1 MRWDG
6 AVALVT
12 GASRGIGRAIA
23 RRLAATHDIV
33 AVARSEGELRAL
45 AEEIQRGGG
54 ACAVAPADV
63 TDEAAVGRALG
74 AVEAAVLV
82 NNAGVGVIKPLLELS
97 AEEWRRVIDVNFNAL
112 FYVTRTLLPAMI
124 RRGGGDVVNIG
135 SLAGRNSF
143 VGGTAYAGTKHAV
156 MAFTESLM
164 LEVRDRNVRVSVIM
178 PGSVDT
184 ELRAGAA
191 LLGATGDGRWM
202 LTPDD
207 IAEAVAFTVSR
218 PAHASVSRVEIRPSL
233 PPRRG
238 A

>member
-1 MRWDG
+1 MTGRPV
-6 AVALVT
+6 AVVT

-23 RRLAATHDIV
+23 RKLTETHDIV
-33 AVARSEGELRAL
+33 AVARSEGELRSL
-45 AEEIQRGGG
+45 AEEIQRRGG

-63 TDEAAVGRALG
+63 TDPEAVERALG

-97 AEEWRRVIDVNFNAL
+97 TEEWRRVVDVNFNAL
-112 FYVTRTLLPAMI
+112 FYVTRTLLPGMI

-164 LEVRDRNVRVSVIM
+164 LEVRDAGVKVSVVS
-178 PGSVDT
+178 PGSVRTNFSPEFAGKDWALAPEDVADAVLHVLDT
-184 ELRAGAA
+184 PPGVLVHRLEVR
-191 LLGATGDGRWM
+191 T
-202 LTPDD
+202 LTVPKK
-207 IAEAVAFTVSR
+207 R
-218 PAHASVSRVEIRPSL
+218 
-233 PPRRG
+233 
-238 A
+238 

>member
-1 MRWDG
+1 MTSRPV
-6 AVALVT
+6 AVVT

-23 RRLAATHDIV
+23 RRLAETHDIV
-33 AVARSEGELRAL
+33 AVARSEGELRTL
-45 AEEIQRGGG
+45 ADEIQRRGG

-63 TDEAAVGRALG
+63 TDPAAVERALG
-74 AVEAAVLV
+74 AVPAAVLV

-97 AEEWRRVIDVNFNAL
+97 AEEWRRVVDVNFTAL
-112 FYVTRTLLPAMI
+112 FYVTRALLPAMI

-143 VGGTAYAGTKHAV
+143 VGGTAYAGAKHAV

-164 LEVRDRNVRVSVIM
+164 LEVRERNVRVSVIM

-191 LLGATGDGRWM
+191 LLGSTGDARWM

-218 PAHASVSRVEIRPSL
+218 PGHASVSRVEIRPST

>member
-1 MRWDG
+1 M
-6 AVALVT
+6 V
-12 GASRGIGRAIA
+12 
-23 RRLAATHDIV
+23 
-33 AVARSEGELRAL
+33 
-45 AEEIQRGGG
+45 
-54 ACAVAPADV
+54 
-63 TDEAAVGRALG
+63 
-74 AVEAAVLV
+74 
-82 NNAGVGVIKPLLELS
+82 
-97 AEEWRRVIDVNFNAL
+97 DVNFNAL
-112 FYVTRTLLPAMI
+112 FYVTRTLLPGMI

-178 PGSVDT
+178 PGSVAT
-184 ELRAGAA
+184 ELRTAA
-191 LLGATGDGRWM
+191 ELLGPAGDGQWM

-207 IAEAVAFTVSR
+207 IAEAVAFVVAQ
-218 PAHASVSRVEIRPSL
+218 PAHASISRVEVRPSR